1 MSASS
6 VVAGQEPSSAANS
19 RSLSV
24 SIVRNREVA
33 SRPIAKGRLGKRV
46 EFGYKGQIVDNDD
59 GIVLDHDVQAGNP
72 ADAKQLAPAIQRV
85 KDRAGRAPR
94 TVTAGMAKLSSTTPW
109 PTWVF
114 APSSF
119 PAKGNPAWPDNSWND
134 AEPSAEPSNGEPDAN
149 AASAPSNAHTA
160 GTAPAWTA
168 SRERKP
174 GPDEGYTP
182 TT

>member
-24 SIVRNREVA
+24 SIVIAPAYRSATCKGGGPLGGIEGTGRSA
-33 SRPIAKGRLGKRV
+33 SQPIAKGRLGKRV

-94 TVTAGMAKLSSTTPW
+94 RQQLERRRTFRRTVKWRTGCERRISTLKRAYGWDRT
-109 PTWVF
+109 
-114 APSSF
+114 
-119 PAKGNPAWPDNSWND
+119 
-134 AEPSAEPSNGEPDAN
+134 
-149 AASAPSNAHTA
+149 
-160 GTAPAWTA
+160 
-168 SRERKP
+168 
-174 GPDEGYTP
+174 
-182 TT
+182 